1 MTTGLPTA
9 LRLCAAA
16 AALACAAG
24 AQAQAFPIAGKTI
37 TLVVPFAAGGPT
49 DKVARDLA
57 EAMRKPLNGTTIV
70 VDNAGGAGSTIGTA
84 KAFRATP
91 DGYTLLVTHVGM
103 ATTPTLYRNP
113 GYKYDEFEYLGLIN
127 EVPMV
132 VVTKPMLAAN
142 NWAELNTWI
151 GQNKGKVNMGNAGLG
166 SASHLCGLMLQNA
179 LKTEITTVPYKG
191 TAPAMTDLIGGQIDI
206 MCDQTTN
213 TTSQVEGK
221 KIKAFAVSTSKRVTI
236 PAVYKDLPTLDE
248 AGMKGFNVSIWHG
261 LYAPKGTPPA
271 VLKALNDA
279 LKVAVK
285 DADFIKKEEGLG
297 AVVVHDS
304 RNNPA
309 DHKKFVAAEVA
320 KWGAVIKAAGQYAD

>member
-1 MTTGLPTA
+1 MTKLFKLTL
-9 LRLCAAA
+9 
-16 AALACAAG
+16 AAG
-24 AQAQAFPIAGKTI
+24 AAVLAVGAHAQAFPAAGKTI
-37 TLVVPFAAGGPT
+37 TLIVPFAAGGPT

-57 EAMRKPLNGTTIV
+57 EALRKPLGGATIV
-70 VDNAGGAGSTIGTA
+70 VDNAAGAGSTIGTA
-84 KAFRATP
+84 KAARAAP

-132 VVTKPMLAAN
+132 VVAKPQMAAN
-142 NWAELNTWI
+142 TWAELNTWI
-151 GQNKGKVNMGNAGLG
+151 GQNKGKVNLANAGLG

-179 LKTEITTVPYKG
+179 LKTDMTTVPYKG
-191 TAPAMTDLIGGQIDI
+191 TAPAMTDLIGGQVDI

-221 KIKAFAVSTSKRVTI
+221 KIKAYAMSTAKRITT

-248 AGMKGFNVSIWHG
+248 AGLKGFNVSIWHG
-261 LYAPKGTPPA
+261 LYAPKGTPAA
-271 VLKALNDA
+271 VVKTLNDA
-279 LKVAVK
+279 LKVALK
-285 DADFIKKEEGLG
+285 DPEFIKKEEGLG
-297 AVVVHDS
+297 AVVVTDG
-304 RNNPA
+304 RVNPA
-309 DHKKFVAAEVA
+309 EHKKFVASEVA

>member
-1 MTTGLPTA
+1 MTKLSKLTL
-9 LRLCAAA
+9 
-16 AALACAAG
+16 AAG
-24 AQAQAFPIAGKTI
+24 AAVLALGAHAQSFPAAGKTI
-37 TLVVPFAAGGPT
+37 TLIVPFAAGGPT

-57 EAMRKPLNGTTIV
+57 EALRKPLNGTTIV
-70 VDNAGGAGSTIGTA
+70 VDNAVGAGSTIGTA
-84 KAFRATP
+84 KAARATP

-132 VVTKPMLAAN
+132 VVAKPQMAAN
-142 NWAELNTWI
+142 TWAELNTWI
-151 GQNKGKVNMGNAGLG
+151 GQNKGKVNLANAGLG

-179 LKTEITTVPYKG
+179 LKSDMTTVPYKG
-191 TAPAMTDLIGGQIDI
+191 TAPAMTDLIGGQVDI

-221 KIKAFAVSTSKRVTI
+221 KIKAYAMSTAKRITT

-248 AGMKGFNVSIWHG
+248 AGLKGFNVSIWHG
-261 LYAPKGTPPA
+261 LYAPKGTPAA
-271 VLKALNDA
+271 VVKTLNDA
-279 LKVAVK
+279 LKVALK
-285 DADFIKKEEGLG
+285 DPEFIKKEEGLG
-297 AVVVHDS
+297 AVVVTDG
-304 RNNPA
+304 RVNPA
-309 DHKKFVAAEVA
+309 EHKKFVASEVA

>member
-1 MTTGLPTA
+1 MTKLFKLTL
-9 LRLCAAA
+9 
-16 AALACAAG
+16 AAG
-24 AQAQAFPIAGKTI
+24 AAVLALGAHAQSFPAAGKTI
-37 TLVVPFAAGGPT
+37 TLIVPFAAGGPT

-57 EAMRKPLNGTTIV
+57 EALRKPLGGATIV
-70 VDNAGGAGSTIGTA
+70 VDNAAGAGSTIGTA
-84 KAFRATP
+84 KAARATP

-132 VVTKPMLAAN
+132 VVAKPQMAAN
-142 NWAELNTWI
+142 TWAELNTWI
-151 GQNKGKVNMGNAGLG
+151 GQNKGKVNLANAGLG

-179 LKTEITTVPYKG
+179 LKSDMTTVPYKG
-191 TAPAMTDLIGGQIDI
+191 TAPAMTDLIGGQVDI

-221 KIKAFAVSTSKRVTI
+221 KIKAYAMSTAKRITT

-248 AGMKGFNVSIWHG
+248 AGLKGFNVSIWHG
-261 LYAPKGTPPA
+261 LYAPKGTPAA
-271 VLKALNDA
+271 VVKTLNDA
-279 LKVAVK
+279 LKVALK
-285 DADFIKKEEGLG
+285 DPEFIKKEEGLG
-297 AVVVHDS
+297 AVVVTDG
-304 RNNPA
+304 RVNPA
-309 DHKKFVAAEVA
+309 EHKKFVASEVA

>member
-1 MTTGLPTA
+1 MTKLSKLTL
-9 LRLCAAA
+9 
-16 AALACAAG
+16 AAG
-24 AQAQAFPIAGKTI
+24 AAVLALGAHAQSFPAAGKTI
-37 TLVVPFAAGGPT
+37 TLIVPFAAGGPT

-57 EAMRKPLNGTTIV
+57 EALRKPLGGATIV
-70 VDNAGGAGSTIGTA
+70 VDNAAGAGSTIGTA
-84 KAFRATP
+84 KAARAAP

-132 VVTKPMLAAN
+132 VVAKPQMAAN
-142 NWAELNTWI
+142 TWAELNTWI
-151 GQNKGKVNMGNAGLG
+151 GQNKGKVNLANAGLG

-179 LKTEITTVPYKG
+179 LKTEMTTVPYKG
-191 TAPAMTDLIGGQIDI
+191 TAPAMTDLIGGQVDI

-221 KIKAFAVSTSKRVTI
+221 KIKAYAMSTAKRITT

-248 AGMKGFNVSIWHG
+248 AGLKGFNVSIWHG
-261 LYAPKGTPPA
+261 LYAPKGTPAA
-271 VLKALNDA
+271 VVKTLNDA
-279 LKVAVK
+279 LKVALK
-285 DADFIKKEEGLG
+285 DPEFIKKEEGLG
-297 AVVVHDS
+297 AVVVTDG
-304 RNNPA
+304 RVNPA
-309 DHKKFVAAEVA
+309 EHKKFVASEVA

>member
-1 MTTGLPTA
+1 MTKLFKLTL
-9 LRLCAAA
+9 
-16 AALACAAG
+16 AAG
-24 AQAQAFPIAGKTI
+24 AAVLAVGAHAQSFPAAGKTI
-37 TLVVPFAAGGPT
+37 TLIVPFAAGGPT

-57 EAMRKPLNGTTIV
+57 EALRKPLNGATIV
-70 VDNAGGAGSTIGTA
+70 VDNAAGAGSTIGTA
-84 KAFRATP
+84 KAARAAP

-132 VVTKPMLAAN
+132 VVAKPQMAAN
-142 NWAELNTWI
+142 TWAELNTWI
-151 GQNKGKVNMGNAGLG
+151 GQNKGKVNLANAGLG

-179 LKTEITTVPYKG
+179 LKTEMTTVPYKG
-191 TAPAMTDLIGGQIDI
+191 TAPAMTDLIGGQVDI

-221 KIKAFAVSTSKRVTI
+221 KIKAYAMSTAKRITT

-248 AGMKGFNVSIWHG
+248 AGLKGFNVSIWHG
-261 LYAPKGTPPA
+261 LYAPKGTPAA
-271 VLKALNDA
+271 VVKTLNDA
-279 LKVAVK
+279 LKVALK
-285 DADFIKKEEGLG
+285 DPEFIKKEEGLG
-297 AVVVHDS
+297 AVVVTDG
-304 RNNPA
+304 RVNPA
-309 DHKKFVAAEVA
+309 EHKKFVASEVA